1 MVSRRGPIRLA
12 RWIAA
17 ISLAA
22 SASAH
27 AQSAEAEAMFNEGTK
42 LMAAGKLAEA
52 CAAFDASNNLDP
64 RAGTLISLGECR
76 EQNHQIASAWSAYK
90 DALGR
95 VKDPR
100 KRDIA
105 TAKVAELEPRLSHLT
120 IIVGAHKVDG
130 LVITRNGKP
139 VDAAIWDRS
148 LPVDGGDY
156 AIVAS
161 APGYDDWKTSVTVAP
176 EKADAKA
183 ELPALHAKPA
193 APPPP
198 PSTTTTTD
206 TDEPETPAPSPWT
219 PRRKIAIGVA
229 GVGAAGVITG
239 AILGVV
245 AKGKRDDAFK
255 LCPDPATPCADAARA
270 DALTASGHR
279 FAIGA
284 DVGFAIAAA
293 GAIGAGVLWLT
304 GKPESA
310 TRTALVPTANGL
322 AVAGRF

>member
-27 AQSAEAEAMFNEGTK
+27 AQSAEAEAMFNEGVK
-42 LMAAGKLAEA
+42 QMAAGKLAEA

-90 DALGR
+90 DALAR

-100 KRDIA
+100 KREIA
-105 TAKVAELEPRLSHLT
+105 SAKVAELEPRLSHLT
-120 IIVGAHKVDG
+120 IVVAAHKVDG

-156 AIVAS
+156 AIVAT
-161 APGYDDWKTSVTVAP
+161 APGYDDWKTTVTVAP

-183 ELPALHAKPA
+183 ELPALHARPAAAA
-193 APPPP
+193 APPPT
-198 PSTTTTTD
+198 SVTE
-206 TDEPETPAPSPWT
+206 EPRETPAPSPWT
-219 PRRKIAIGVA
+219 PRRKIAIGAA
-229 GVGAAGVITG
+229 GVGVVGVVTG

-255 LCPDPATPCADAARA
+255 LCPDASTPCVDADRA
-270 DALTASGHR
+270 TSLASSGHKL
-279 FAIGA
+279 AIGA
-284 DVGFAIAAA
+284 DVAFGVGAA
-293 GAIGAGVLWLT
+293 GAIAAGVLWFT
-304 GKPESA
+304 GKPESQA
-310 TRTALVPTANGL
+310 RTAIAPTANGF
-322 AVAGRF
+322 AIMGRF